1 MWRLEHC
8 GVTMGHR
15 NLGCSRHAM
24 QQASGWG
31 GMAWEGRH
39 GEGWAGRNAFDQ
51 HAAQLACACST
62 PLALGFWASPSL
74 LLPWSPGLSPCV
86 YVFAIVPPC
95 MHEVAR
101 EACEAVGTRSNS
113 LGAHSFFTPL
123 APRIVALSG
132 QPPGF
137 NLPCM
142 LTALLT
148 RTMTYLCTIESH
160 CSLHLHPSSLQSQP
174 TFCATHRPG
183 LGTLLAL
190 LPDPL
195 KACLTPSPSRFPNHP
210 HRYSDPITQ
219 FLEDLFVHYDFDGA
233 QHKLVECEAV
243 IDNDFFLTAFKEDF
257 VESARLFIFEI
268 YCR

>member
-1 MWRLEHC
+1 
-8 GVTMGHR
+8 
-15 NLGCSRHAM
+15 M
-24 QQASGWG
+24 QQVFASGWG
-31 GMAWEGRH
+31 EMAWERRH
-39 GEGWAGRNAFDQ
+39 GEGWAGRSAS
-51 HAAQLACACST
+51 QLACTCST

-74 LLPWSPGLSPCV
+74 LLPWSLSLSPCV
-86 YVFAIVPPC
+86 YVFAIVPTC

-113 LGAHSFFTPL
+113 SGAHSFFTPL
-123 APRIVALSG
+123 ARRIGALSG

-142 LTALLT
+142 LTALLIGA
-148 RTMTYLCTIESH
+148 MTYLCTIESL
-160 CSLHLHPSSLQSQP
+160 CSLHLHPSLRQSQP
-174 TFCATHRPG
+174 TFCATPE
-183 LGTLLAL
+183 TLLAL
-190 LPDPL
+190 SPDPL
-195 KACLTPSPSRFPNHP
+195 KAFLTPSPSRFPNHP